1 MEYEYEGK
9 TEREA
14 IEKAAA
20 ELGLEKDQ
28 FDVEI
33 LEAQKGTLFKKG
45 FVRIRVSTTATPAVK
60 EEAEAQEPKRSRGT
74 FGRERGAVRADDDG
88 RAFGKSRPL
97 SNPAPQDGFEKAVS
111 DFVQGMITRMGYEAK
126 VTVLFREDKKIG
138 FKIVC
143 SSSAVII
150 GRKGA
155 TLDALQLLANVYAGR
170 LGREDVRIILDTENY
185 RIHREEILVRLAYN
199 TADKVAASRRSVLLE
214 PMNPFE
220 RRIIHTTLGDV
231 PNIETKSEGDGVYK
245 RVRVMWRGIR

>member
-33 LEAQKGTLFKKG
+33 LETQKGTLFKKG

-60 EEAEAQEPKRSRGT
+60 EETEPRSPQKR
-74 FGRERGAVRADDDG
+74 AVQNRASDDG
-88 RAFGKSRPL
+88 RAFGTSRPL
-97 SNPAPQDGFEKAVS
+97 ADPVPQDDFEKAVAE
-111 DFVQGMITRMGYEAK
+111 FVGGIIQRMGYEAN
-126 VTVLFREDKKIG
+126 VTVLFREEKKIG
-138 FKIVC
+138 FKLDTA
-143 SSSAVII
+143 SSAVII

-199 TADKVAASRRSVLLE
+199 TADKVVATRRSILLE

-231 PNIETKSEGDGVYK
+231 PNIDTKSEGEGVYK
-245 RVRVMWRGIR
+245 RVRVMWRGVR